1 LFLLSPKPPLLR
13 STAKVGQAV
22 SLTAAI
28 TPAVVGKL
36 VPTGTVSFYNGTV
49 LLGTAAPGGTLMT
62 SFSKATFTLTA
73 KYRGDANFTGS
84 TSAPFTLTVQ

>member
-1 LFLLSPKPPLLR
+1 LFLLSPTPPLLR
-13 STAKVGQAV
+13 STAKAGQAV

-49 LLGTAAPGGTLMT
+49 LLGTAAPGGTLMRCEH
-62 SFSKATFTLTA
+62 
-73 KYRGDANFTGS
+73 RGS
-84 TSAPFTLTVQ
+84 PFMVEGGVV